1 VDRKKQLL
9 YRISQWGF
17 EKNVKKNER
26 RAIIEQ
32 LGPELGKVEIEAQTL
47 RGRTLD
53 AAKLNRWMRLE
64 KVTSEESLIENNE
77 VACAPGTFY
86 FYSNLMYLANYP
98 L

>member
-26 RAIIEQ
+26 RAIIEH

-64 KVTSEESLIENNE
+64 KVTSESLVENNE
-77 VACAPGTFY
+77 VARVPGNFC
-86 FYSNLMYLANYP
+86 FDLDLVYLADY
-98 L
+98 LL

>member
-32 LGPELGKVEIEAQTL
+32 LGPEPGKVEIEAQTL

-53 AAKLNRWMRLE
+53 AAKLNRWVRLE
-64 KVTSEESLIENNE
+64 KVTSEESLVENNE
-77 VACAPGTFY
+77 VPCVPGKFY
-86 FYSNLMYLANYP
+86 FYSNLVYLANYS

>member
-1 VDRKKQLL
+1 
-9 YRISQWGF
+9 
-17 EKNVKKNER
+17 VKKKER

-77 VACAPGTFY
+77 VACAPGAFY
-86 FYSNLMYLANYP
+86 FYSNLVYLANYS

>member
-26 RAIIEQ
+26 RAIIEYF
-32 LGPELGKVEIEAQTL
+32 GPELGKVEIEARTL

-64 KVTSEESLIENNE
+64 KVTSEESLVENNE
-77 VACAPGTFY
+77 VGCAPCKFC
-86 FYSNLMYLANYP
+86 FYSGLLNLADYL

>member
-1 VDRKKQLL
+1 VNRKKQLL

-26 RAIIEQ
+26 RAIIEH
-32 LGPELGKVEIEAQTL
+32 LVPEQGKVEIEAQTL

-64 KVTSEESLIENNE
+64 KVTSEESLVENNE
-77 VACAPGTFY
+77 VTCVPGKFC
-86 FYSNLMYLANYP
+86 FYSDLLNLADYL